1 MASQLLSPPE
11 TLTESLANSQST
23 PCSSTDRLQAIYPAK
38 RSFGPSI
45 PFDPQSWR
53 APLHRRGTSKTYER
67 MEDLL
72 REAGYKETQ
81 VFTPETERAEAEA

>member
-53 APLHRRGTSKTYER
+53 APLHRRGRRRRTSVWRIFSGKPGTKKR
-67 MEDLL
+67 RCSPRRRSAQKRKL
-72 REAGYKETQ
+72 
-81 VFTPETERAEAEA
+81 